1 MQHGSRQQTE
11 SPLLEAARKGDVA
24 EVRGL
29 LARGADPN
37 ARELLSGY
45 TALHF
50 AAVGGHLDVV
60 RLLVESGARVDD
72 RQNTV
77 FESPLAGAVVAGR
90 ADVVAYLLARG
101 ADPCERLYGDDH
113 SLLEEAEHY
122 GAVTVAELL
131 RQAIEGRRF
140 Q

>member
-1 MQHGSRQQTE
+1 MQQRGQE
-11 SPLLEAARKGDVA
+11 EAPLLEAVRNGDLST
-24 EVRGL
+24 VRSL

-37 ARELLSGY
+37 ARESLSGY

-77 FESPLAGAVVAGR
+77 LVSALAGAVVAGR

-101 ADPCERLYGDDH
+101 ADPTERLYGDDH

-122 GAVTVAELL
+122 GATTVAELL
-131 RQAIEGRRF
+131 RHAIEARRY

>member
-1 MQHGSRQQTE
+1 MQHGKQQNE
-11 SPLLEAARKGDVA
+11 APLLEAVRNGNLA
-24 EVRGL
+24 EVRTL

-77 FESPLAGAVVAGR
+77 FESALAGAVVAGR

-113 SLLEEAEHY
+113 SLLEEAEHF
-122 GAVTVAELL
+122 GAITVAELL
-131 RQAIEGRRF
+131 RQAIAARRYS
-140 Q
+140 